1 MRSMSARG
9 RRRAAAQ
16 SDRFA
21 LPSSAT
27 IRTVETLRS
36 ELLAALERQAALEI
50 DCAALA
56 EADLSLIQVLLAAR
70 KTAQASG
77 KTLALAQP
85 ASGVLR
91 DVLLRSGFL
100 AAAGGPPK
108 EQDAFWLKGAAA
120 P

>member
-1 MRSMSARG
+1 MTARG
-9 RRRAAAQ
+9 RQRVAAE

-27 IRTVETLRS
+27 IRTIETIRS
-36 ELLAALERQAALEI
+36 ELLAALERQSTLVI

-70 KTAQASG
+70 KTALQHG

-108 EQDAFWLKGAAA
+108 EETAFWLKGAAA

>member
-1 MRSMSARG
+1 VTVCKRP
-9 RRRAAAQ
+9 AAAQ
-16 SDRFA
+16 KPVQSDCFG
-21 LPSSAT
+21 LPPSAT
-27 IRTVETLRS
+27 IRTIETIRG
-36 ELLAALERQAALEI
+36 ELLAALESQPTLAI

-56 EADLSLIQVLLAAR
+56 EADLSLIQLLLAAR
-70 KTAQASG
+70 KTARQSG

-91 DVLLRSGFL
+91 DVLLRGGFL

-108 EQDAFWLKGAAA
+108 EEDPFWLQGAPA